1 MQTNFFTALS
11 ITTCGMIL
19 YDNGLY
25 FMLRD
30 FLGSEALDIYTATAF
45 AGSLIAEVLLVRFP
59 STIIAV
65 CIKYHYYIAYNRIPN
80 VILDTNVILGNS
92 VTALYLQDVLHIIT

>member
-1 MQTNFFTALS
+1 
-11 ITTCGMIL
+11 MIL

-30 FLGSEALDIYTATAF
+30 FLGSEAIDIYTATAF
-45 AGSLIAEVLLVRFP
+45 AGSLIAEVLLVRF
-59 STIIAV
+59 SSRIIAM

-80 VILDTNVILGNS
+80 VILDTNVIILGNS
-92 VTALYLQDVLHIIT
+92 VTALYLHDVLHNIT